1 MLQIKE
7 KNSCAE
13 AQGSVKGES
22 SDSGVQ
28 WDAGSQ
34 GEGAGRCCSRVGECR
49 THRTWVFSLKTVEAT
64 EEGF

>member
-22 SDSGVQ
+22 SDSGVP

-34 GEGAGRCCSRVGECR
+34 GEGAGRCCSRVGSAGP
-49 THRTWVFSLKTVEAT
+49 TAPGSLV
-64 EEGF
+64 